1 MARLSLAAILAHQRR
16 IDLTRALI
24 VDVDAQV
31 HDTVPDRLGEVG
43 RTLTF
48 LAMSCHTVEAWDLL
62 VDLHR
67 LLQWVTDS
75 TDDANLALL
84 SDAVGCC
91 ALLASGCADEAVDL
105 ALSVHHRAADVDHPT
120 AGYISTAPLIITALR
135 AGRPEDGI
143 RWVDRCVAMHGRLG
157 TGAIGMFIET
167 KANFMAQ
174 LGDFPQA
181 ARIYGVAHAATRRG
195 AIGWPNRELSRP
207 LLALT
212 RERLSQADY
221 ERAWQEGE
229 RLTHA
234 EIFGAPAPRSDAEP
248 IDQPPPPPGSPG
260 SRPTPASAPGGTAVD
275 RPG

>member
-48 LAMSCHTVEAWDLL
+48 LAMSCYTVEAWDLL

-91 ALLASGCADEAVDL
+91 ALLASGCADE
-105 ALSVHHRAADVDHPT
+105 
-120 AGYISTAPLIITALR
+120 
-135 AGRPEDGI
+135 
-143 RWVDRCVAMHGRLG
+143 
-157 TGAIGMFIET
+157 
-167 KANFMAQ
+167 
-174 LGDFPQA
+174 
-181 ARIYGVAHAATRRG
+181 
-195 AIGWPNRELSRP
+195 
-207 LLALT
+207 LT
-212 RERLSQADY
+212 RPP
-221 ERAWQEGE
+221 G
-229 RLTHA
+229 
-234 EIFGAPAPRSDAEP
+234 GAPWV
-248 IDQPPPPPGSPG
+248 G
-260 SRPTPASAPGGTAVD
+260 PTGN
-275 RPG
+275 